1 MKKNF
6 LAMATLACGL
16 LTFSACS
23 NDDDFAGNQQ
33 GIATEELCD
42 VTVNFDFNV
51 NAAGTTRAGRPLYS
65 EEALQRVNNMKIYA
79 FKEDEGGA
87 YKYVSE
93 VEDKDGNGFGF
104 NFTEDTGTESKKA
117 SIKDKLAKGNY
128 KFLAVG
134 YEEKTV
140 TTYSPLD
147 LVAGTTTLEQLQLKL
162 AQGKRADEVFSGVSE
177 IVPVAED
184 GESFYVGIT
193 LNRVVA
199 GILAYFK
206 NIPYYVGVEND
217 ENIVKHLYV
226 KVFAEGKAA
235 TLADRKAAGEA
246 GAEYTLL
253 DIDLTS
259 AQKDGDN
266 NWYKNTNT
274 TIDDNGTHV
283 VIVENSFIKGGYA
296 LPVLNSGSTPTIKV
310 VLTGDG
316 GTTLKEMNVKVE
328 STDGATDITTGTKT
342 FPLVANYYYSL
353 GKKLKNDTNGGG
365 DGETPDEPID
375 LSTEQ
380 DLVITVSAE
389 WAHKI
394 DLDLE
399 M

>member
-79 FKEDEGGA
+79 FKEDGGT

-93 VEDKDGNGFGF
+93 VEDKDGTDFGF

-134 YEEKTV
+134 YEEETV

-162 AQGKRADEVFSGVSE
+162 ADTKRADEVFSGVSE
-177 IVPVAED
+177 NVPVNKDE
-184 GESFYVGIT
+184 ETLTVSIT

-206 NIPYYVGVEND
+206 NIPYYVGGE
-217 ENIVKHLYV
+217 EEANIVKHLYV

-246 GAEYTLL
+246 EAGYTLL

-259 AQKDGDN
+259 ELKDGDN
-266 NWYKNTNT
+266 NWYKNTKT
-274 TIDDNGTHV
+274 TFNDNGTDV
-283 VIVENSFIKGGYA
+283 VIVANSFIKGGYA

-316 GTTLKEMNVKVE
+316 GTTLKEMDVKVE
-328 STDGATDITTGTKT
+328 STDGATDITTGTKN

-353 GKKLKNDTNGGG
+353 GKKLKNDTDGGG
-365 DGETPDEPID
+365 GGETPDEPID
-375 LSTEQ
+375 LTNDQ

-394 DLDLE
+394 GLDLE

>member
-79 FKEDEGGA
+79 FKEEGGA

-104 NFTEDTGTESKKA
+104 NFTEDTGTESKKS

-134 YEEKTV
+134 YEEETV

-162 AQGKRADEVFSGVSE
+162 ADTKRADEVFSGVSD
-177 IVPVAED
+177 IVTVNKDE
-184 GESFYVGIT
+184 ETLTVSIT

-206 NIPYYVGVEND
+206 NIPYYVG
-217 ENIVKHLYV
+217 
-226 KVFAEGKAA
+226 G
-235 TLADRKAAGEA
+235 
-246 GAEYTLL
+246 
-253 DIDLTS
+253 
-259 AQKDGDN
+259 
-266 NWYKNTNT
+266 
-274 TIDDNGTHV
+274 
-283 VIVENSFIKGGYA
+283 
-296 LPVLNSGSTPTIKV
+296 
-310 VLTGDG
+310 
-316 GTTLKEMNVKVE
+316 
-328 STDGATDITTGTKT
+328 
-342 FPLVANYYYSL
+342 
-353 GKKLKNDTNGGG
+353 
-365 DGETPDEPID
+365 
-375 LSTEQ
+375 
-380 DLVITVSAE
+380 
-389 WAHKI
+389 
-394 DLDLE
+394 
-399 M
+399 

>member
-33 GIATEELCD
+33 GVATEELCD

-79 FKEDEGGA
+79 FKEEGGA

-117 SIKDKLAKGNY
+117 SINDKLAKGNY

-134 YEEKTV
+134 YEEETV
-140 TTYSPLD
+140 MTYSPLD

-162 AQGKRADEVFSGVSE
+162 ADTKRADEVFSGVSE
-177 IVPVAED
+177 NVPVNKDE
-184 GESFYVGIT
+184 ETLTVSIT

-206 NIPYYVGVEND
+206 NIPYYVGGEADV
-217 ENIVKHLYV
+217 NIVKHLYV

-259 AQKDGDN
+259 KLKDGDN

-274 TIDDNGTHV
+274 TFNDNGTDV
-283 VIVENSFIKGGYA
+283 VIVANSFIKGGYA

-316 GTTLKEMNVKVE
+316 GTTLKEMDVKVE
-328 STDGATDITTGTKT
+328 STDGATDITTGTKN

-353 GKKLKNDTNGGG
+353 GKKLKNNTDGGG
-365 DGETPDEPID
+365 GGETPDEPID
-375 LSTEQ
+375 LTNDQ

-394 DLDLE
+394 GLDLE

>member
-33 GIATEELCD
+33 GVATEELCD

-79 FKEDEGGA
+79 FKEEGGA

-104 NFTEDTGTESKKA
+104 KFTEDTGTESKKA

-134 YEEKTV
+134 YEEETV

-147 LVAGTTTLEQLQLKL
+147 LVAGTTTLDQLQLKL
-162 AQGKRADEVFSGVSE
+162 ADPKRADEVFSGVSD
-177 IVPVAED
+177 IVTVNKDE
-184 GESFYVGIT
+184 ETLTVSIT

-206 NIPYYVGVEND
+206 NIPYYVGGEAD
-217 ENIVKHLYV
+217 ANIVKHLYV

-246 GAEYTLL
+246 GAGYTLL

-259 AQKDGDN
+259 ELKDGDN

-274 TIDDNGTHV
+274 TFNDNGTDV
-283 VIVENSFIKGGYA
+283 EIVANSFITGGYA

-316 GTTLKEMNVKVE
+316 GATLKEMDVKVE
-328 STDGATDITTGTKT
+328 STDGATDITTGTKI

-353 GKKLKNDTNGGG
+353 GKKLKNNTDGGG
-365 DGETPDEPID
+365 GGETPDEPID
-375 LSTEQ
+375 LTNDQ

-394 DLDLE
+394 GLDIE

>member
-33 GIATEELCD
+33 GVATEELCD

-79 FKEDEGGA
+79 FKEEGGA

-104 NFTEDTGTESKKA
+104 NFTEDTGTESKKS
-117 SIKDKLAKGNY
+117 SIKDKFAKGNY

-134 YEEKTV
+134 YEEETV

-162 AQGKRADEVFSGVSE
+162 ADTKRADEVFSGVSG
-177 IVPVAED
+177 IVTVNKDDETLTV
-184 GESFYVGIT
+184 SIT

-206 NIPYYVGVEND
+206 NIPYYVGGEAD
-217 ENIVKHLYV
+217 ANIVKHLYV

-246 GAEYTLL
+246 EAGYTLL

-259 AQKDGDN
+259 ELKDGDN

-274 TIDDNGTHV
+274 TFNDNGTDV
-283 VIVENSFIKGGYA
+283 VIVANSFIKGGYA

-316 GTTLKEMNVKVE
+316 GTTLKEMDVKVE
-328 STDGATDITTGTKT
+328 STDGATDITTGTKN

-353 GKKLKNDTNGGG
+353 GKKLKNDTDGGG
-365 DGETPDEPID
+365 GGETPDEPID
-375 LSTEQ
+375 LTNDQ

-394 DLDLE
+394 GLDLE